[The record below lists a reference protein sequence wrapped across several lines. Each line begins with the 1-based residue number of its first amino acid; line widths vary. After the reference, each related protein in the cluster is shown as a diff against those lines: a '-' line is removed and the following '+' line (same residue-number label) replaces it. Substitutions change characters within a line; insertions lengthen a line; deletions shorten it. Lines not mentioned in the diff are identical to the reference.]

1 MVRNRFYPRKAYI
14 NAISNAQYAV
24 VGFTADHDYLV
35 GEIVSFRCEKPF
47 GMIEINN
54 EKAKIL
60 STTSD
65 TITVSI
71 DSSTWTPFDYS
82 QINTSGTTPPVCVPV
97 GSGSVDVGGVQ
108 EVIFEDAF
116 DNRRV

>member
-1 MVRNRFYPRKAYI
+1 MVSNRFYPKKAYI

-24 VGFTADHDYLV
+24 VGFTEDHDYLV
-35 GEIVSFRCEKPF
+35 GEIVSFRCEKQF
-47 GMIEINN
+47 GMSEINN

-65 TITVSI
+65 TITVDI
-71 DSSTWTPFDYS
+71 DTTTWTPFDYS
-82 QINTSGTTPPVCVPV
+82 LINTSGTSPPLCVPV
-97 GSGSVDVGGVQ
+97 GSGSIDNDGVQ